1 MGKLPNHDKAIIPQA
16 KIADYLLS
24 LTHRDGLAVFCNRI
38 SVVKE
43 NKHDFRIGQRYADR
57 KYTDIGVI

>member
-1 MGKLPNHDKAIIPQA
+1 MEKLPNHDKAIIPQA

-43 NKHDFRIGQRYADR
+43 NKHDL
-57 KYTDIGVI
+57 